1 LQHRDPAASRGRVVG
16 VATVSGVSTRLLVVV
31 LIGLTLAATA
41 CGSQSNGYRKHVG
54 ALQSQY
60 RSKIGTFEGRLAT
73 AISKRQ
79 PTAGAR
85 AAMAASAL
93 VRRLQRSIASLHPP
107 TRLATR
113 SSRLVTAYGELVQDL
128 DQIAAAL
135 SAHAPTRANAA
146 IARYN
151 DARLDESSAIA
162 ALNAD

>member
-1 LQHRDPAASRGRVVG
+1 VASRLLLVTLVG
-16 VATVSGVSTRLLVVV
+16 VALLV
-31 LIGLTLAATA
+31 TA
-41 CGSQSNGYRKHVG
+41 CGSQSNGYRKQVG

-60 RSKIGTFEGRLAT
+60 RPRIGTFERRLAA

-79 PTAGAR
+79 PKAGAR
-85 AAMAASAL
+85 AATAASAL
-93 VRRLQRSIASLHPP
+93 VGQLRRSVASLHPP
-107 TRLATR
+107 SKLATR

-146 IARYN
+146 IASYN